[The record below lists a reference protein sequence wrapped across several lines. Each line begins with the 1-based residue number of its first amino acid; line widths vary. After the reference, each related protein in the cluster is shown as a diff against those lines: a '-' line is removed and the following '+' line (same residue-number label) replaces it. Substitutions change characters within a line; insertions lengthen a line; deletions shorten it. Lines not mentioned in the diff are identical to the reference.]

1 LAWNPQGS
9 RGGGWRRHT
18 CSWTAEQAI

>member
-9 RGGGWRRHT
+9 RGGGWRRHR
-18 CSWTAEQAI
+18 